1 MPRESPQRLK
11 PALIQGGVYARLKAC
26 STRDTPAVIVIAGYF
41 VAEDLLLNAPT
52 ASPDPHAALKK
63 AAAEYAVRYVESGM
77 TVGLGTGSTAIF
89 AIQRIGALLQSGELK
104 GIVGFATSRASWDA
118 AVNLNIPM
126 LPDDLPQAIDV
137 TIDGADEVDPQL
149 NLVKG
154 GGGALLREK
163 LVAQAT
169 AREVI
174 VVDESKLSARLGTLH
189 VLPVEV
195 LHFGWLSQARFLE
208 SLGAKY
214 VVRQTAGGEEYRT
227 DQGNMILDCD
237 FGPIA
242 DAAEL
247 ARQLEA
253 RAGIVEHGL
262 FLGLTHLVV
271 VSSASGVREMT
282 SDRSKT

>member
-1 MPRESPQRLK
+1 MNV
-11 PALIQGGVYARLKAC
+11 PA
-26 STRDTPAVIVIAGYF
+26 T
-41 VAEDLLLNAPT
+41 
-52 ASPDPHAALKK
+52 SPDPHAALKK
-63 AAAEYAVRYVESGM
+63 AAAEYAVRYIESGM

-89 AIQRIGALLQSGELK
+89 AIRRIGALLQSGELK
-104 GIVGFATSRASWDA
+104 DIVGFATSRASWDA
-118 AVNLNIPM
+118 AVELNIPM

-169 AREVI
+169 AREII
-174 VVDESKLSARLGTLH
+174 VVDESKISPRLGTLH

-195 LHFGWLSQARFLE
+195 LPFGWLSQARFLE

-214 VVRQTAGGEEYRT
+214 VVRQSAGGGEYRT

-242 DAAEL
+242 DAAKL
-247 ARQLEA
+247 ARQLEG

-271 VSSASGVREMT
+271 VSSPSGIRERT
-282 SDRSKT
+282 SDHLKA